1 VITKYKKTKGHNY
14 DYEYSIYESYT
25 ELLSSYY
32 NIIFFNI
39 NLQNYLNNI
48 ENKIKSQIILELL
61 YSYNTVANLIKI
73 NGYKSYEEFLKKEH
87 FSGDICIYEY
97 YYLKALMYN
106 KFPLVILSV
115 NSDSKTSNIFFQL
128 YENIIKMERK
138 DKLLREICNNHVKQ
152 INFSYILLHH

>member
-1 VITKYKKTKGHNY
+1 
-14 DYEYSIYESYT
+14 
-25 ELLSSYY
+25 
-32 NIIFFNI
+32 
-39 NLQNYLNNI
+39 LNNI